1 MRLVFELPRS
11 SDRWPPA
18 VTERLWAVRVSGDSA
33 WLDNI
38 PFFVRGF
45 ALGDVVRFEA
55 DENGVLWAKNAV
67 QCSDN
72 CTIRI
77 IPAEDGRQEAR
88 RQEVLDAF
96 APLGVDGEGSG
107 QFGMVALNVPASAD
121 LDRVKRLVLQ
131 GADDGRWHYEEGCV
145 TPAWRAI
152 E

>member
-1 MRLVFELPRS
+1 M
-11 SDRWPPA
+11 
-18 VTERLWAVRVSGDSA
+18 WAIRVGEDSA
-33 WLDNI
+33 RLDNI

-55 DENGVLWAKNAV
+55 DDDGVLWAKDAV
-67 QCSDN
+67 ECSDN

-88 RQEVLDAF
+88 RQEVLDTF
-96 APLGVDGEGSG
+96 ARLGVDGEGIG
-107 QFGMVALNVPASAD
+107 QYGMVALNVPASAD

-131 GADDGRWHYEEGCV
+131 GADDGRWEYEEGCL